1 MSPYPYSHLLLLLFI
16 PPAFQ
21 FTLSPSPLRPG
32 HVPFRFRSSP
42 SHPSLPPF
50 PPSPPPP
57 SPTALPA
64 SGGSGNLFDRFARV
78 AKANVNSVL
87 KKLEDPEKV
96 MEQALDDM
104 QSDLVKVRQSYA
116 EVFAS
121 KKRMGKERG
130 EAERMGEQWY
140 ERAGMA
146 MKKGDEELAREGE
159 RERERAGGWAR
170 RRICC
175 CWENVVFVCCQ
186 FFFRPAM

>member
-1 MSPYPYSHLLLLLFI
+1 M
-16 PPAFQ
+16 
-21 FTLSPSPLRPG
+21 
-32 HVPFRFRSSP
+32 
-42 SHPSLPPF
+42 
-50 PPSPPPP
+50 
-57 SPTALPA
+57 
-64 SGGSGNLFDRFARV
+64 

-170 RRICC
+170 RRIFVVGECRILLLPIFFSTG
-175 CWENVVFVCCQ
+175 NVTGRVFDELFDKCVD
-186 FFFRPAM
+186 MD

>member
-1 MSPYPYSHLLLLLFI
+1 
-16 PPAFQ
+16 
-21 FTLSPSPLRPG
+21 
-32 HVPFRFRSSP
+32 
-42 SHPSLPPF
+42 
-50 PPSPPPP
+50 
-57 SPTALPA
+57 
-64 SGGSGNLFDRFARV
+64 
-78 AKANVNSVL
+78 
-87 KKLEDPEKV
+87 

-170 RRICC
+170 RRIFVVGECRILLLPIFFSTG
-175 CWENVVFVCCQ
+175 NVTGRVFDELFDKCVD
-186 FFFRPAM
+186 MD